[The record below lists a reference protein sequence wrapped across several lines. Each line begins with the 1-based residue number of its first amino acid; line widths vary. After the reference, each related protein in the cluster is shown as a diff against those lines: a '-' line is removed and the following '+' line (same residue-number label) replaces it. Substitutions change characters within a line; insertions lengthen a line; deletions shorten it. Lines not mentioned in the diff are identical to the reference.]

1 MVTDAPATTRPY
13 GYAITLI
20 VAGII
25 GWIAAFALTVEK
37 FALLINPTD
46 ALTCDISP
54 LVQCSK
60 NLDSAQ
66 GSLLG
71 FPNPILG
78 LGGWAVVIVV
88 GFALL
93 AGARFDRWFR
103 ILFNVGVTLALALVI
118 FLIITSIFFLGT
130 LCPWCMVTWVVTIPT
145 FLMVTLNNLRDGT
158 IPVPARARSFFE
170 GAYSWVPAISLVCY
184 IVIAA
189 IAQVRLDWIGSL

>member
-1 MVTDAPATTRPY
+1 MKIAKAAPRPY
-13 GYAITLI
+13 AYAITLVI
-20 VAGII
+20 AGIV

-54 LVQCSK
+54 LVQCSR

-78 LGGWAVVIVV
+78 LGGWVAVIVV

-103 ILFNVGVTLALALVI
+103 ILFNVGIAAALALVI
-118 FLIITSIFFLGT
+118 FLIITSIYFLGT
-130 LCPWCMVTWVVTIPT
+130 LCPWCMVTWIATIPT
-145 FLMVTLNNLRDGT
+145 FWLVTISNLRDGT
-158 IPVPARARSFFE
+158 IPVPARARDFFE
-170 GAYSWVPAISLVCY
+170 GAYSWVPAISLVCF
-184 IVIAA
+184 IIIAA
-189 IAQVRLDWIGSL
+189 LAQVRLDWIGSL

>member
-1 MVTDAPATTRPY
+1 MTETLAPKRPL
-13 GYAITLI
+13 GYAIVLI
-20 VAGII
+20 VAGVI

-37 FALLINPTD
+37 FSLLINPTD

-60 NLDSAQ
+60 NLESAQ

-78 LGGWAVVIVV
+78 LGGWVAVIVV

-103 ILFNVGVTLALALVI
+103 ILFNVGVALALALVI
-118 FLIITSIFFLGT
+118 FLITTSIFFLGT
-130 LCPWCMVTWVVTIPT
+130 LCPWCMVTWLVTIPT
-145 FLMVTLNNLRDGT
+145 FWMVTLNNLRDGT
-158 IPVPARARSFFE
+158 IPVPPRARAFFE
-170 GAYSWVPAISLVCY
+170 SAYSWVPAISLICY

-189 IAQVRLDWIGSL
+189 MAQVRLDWIGSL